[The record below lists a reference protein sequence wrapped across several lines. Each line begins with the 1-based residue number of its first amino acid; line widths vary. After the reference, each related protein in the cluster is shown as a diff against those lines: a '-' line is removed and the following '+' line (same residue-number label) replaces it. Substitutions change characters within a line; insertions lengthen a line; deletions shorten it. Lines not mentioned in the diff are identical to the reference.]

1 MEIKIGI
8 QNIGREI
15 VLESEQGVDE
25 IAAQVSEALAKGTEL
40 RLKDEKGRVIIVPGS
55 ALGYVELGGEKAR
68 SVGFAAL

>member
-8 QNIGREI
+8 QNVAREI
-15 VLESEQGVDE
+15 ILESEQSSDE
-25 IAAQVSEALAKGTEL
+25 VAAAVSEALAKGTEL
-40 RLKDEKGRVIIVPGS
+40 RLTDEKGRVIIVPGN

>member
-8 QNIGREI
+8 QNVAREI
-15 VLESEQGVDE
+15 ILESEQSSDE
-25 IAAQVSEALAKGTEL
+25 VAAAVSEALAKGTEL
-40 RLKDEKGRVIIVPGS
+40 RLTDEKGRIIIVPGH

>member
-15 VLESEQGVDE
+15 VLESDLAADE
-25 IAAQVSEALAKGTEL
+25 VATQVSEALAKGTEL
-40 RLKDEKGRVIIVPGS
+40 RLTDEKGRIIIVPGS

>member
-15 VLESEQGVDE
+15 VLESEQTADDV
-25 IAAQVSEALAKGTEL
+25 AALVSAALAEGSEL
-40 RLKDEKGRVIIVPGS
+40 RLKDEKGRIVIVPGS

-68 SVGFAAL
+68 GVGFGAL